1 MTHKAH
7 RITKDG
13 RLAHNDNYW
22 FLFCIIVTLLC
33 PYIAIAIAIA
43 TCIDVAIANVMAIS
57 MCVTISIAI
66 AISK

>member
-33 PYIAIAIAIA
+33 PYIAIAIAI
-43 TCIDVAIANVMAIS
+43 DVAIANVMAIS